1 MWLARKLFPGP
12 DQEGTVL
19 RGELHH
25 PDGAARV
32 GGIVSALPE
41 KSIQIQRERGPVE
54 FYTWD
59 IAKFKRRDVSRM
71 PYGE

>member
-1 MWLARKLFPGP
+1 MPPESLSCVLARKLFPGP

-32 GGIVSALPE
+32 GGMLNALPE
-41 KSIQIQRERGPVE
+41 KSIRIQQERGPVE
-54 FYTWD
+54 FY
-59 IAKFKRRDVSRM
+59 V
-71 PYGE
+71 